1 MTFALLCLA
10 ASALAQRGFGG
21 FVQGRFRVLRNTP
34 YDGRFTF
41 VRVNYET
48 APGGYWAGG
57 RPSWSHGYPLAERN
71 LMKIMNE
78 VSYLGAHDEEINTL
92 SLEDPQLFK
101 FPVAYIIEVGWWT
114 LSDHGATALRDL
126 SRQGRVPHRR
136 RFQDSGLARHSR
148 RRLGAVR
155 EEHAAR
161 APWRAVLRHAGD
173 TPDLPLVFRDQPAR

>member
-1 MTFALLCLA
+1 MDSAGSCRGAFASFA
-10 ASALAQRGFGG
+10 TS
-21 FVQGRFRVLRNTP
+21 P

-101 FPVAYIIEVGWWT
+101 YPVAYIIEVGWWT
-114 LSDHGATALRDL
+114 LSDHGATALRDYL
-126 SRQGRVPHRR
+126 AQGRVPHRR
-136 RFQDSGLARHSR
+136 RFQDAGLARHSGR
-148 RRLGAVR
+148 RMGAVR

-161 APWRAVLRHAGD
+161 APGRAVLRDAGD
-173 TPDLPLVFRDQPAR
+173 APDLPLVFRDQLAR